1 MGNNLDWHSP
11 EKEQERELLINE
23 LTKLL
28 DEAIL
33 ICFDDDLQLN
43 QREMA
48 EYLVRRDVTIKKRH
62 IKNKER

>member
-48 EYLVRRDVTIKKRH
+48 EYLVRRGVTIKKHH